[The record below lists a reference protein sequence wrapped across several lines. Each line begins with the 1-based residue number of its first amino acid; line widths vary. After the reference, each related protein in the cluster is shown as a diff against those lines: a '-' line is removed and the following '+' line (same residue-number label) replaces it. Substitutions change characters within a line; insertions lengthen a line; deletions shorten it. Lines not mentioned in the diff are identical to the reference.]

1 MKNTGKENFELA
13 MLDDYVVLYTGSR
26 TDRNTVPENLFCYDV
41 RHDDDCQ
48 GIACEVKPHVL
59 VNHWGTILSKTEIP
73 MTEGGSYYPR
83 EDMNYLGETL
93 TVEEYMRL
101 NTGRYGEELSDM
113 PHEKREDLAL
123 FYGIRVPA
131 EKNRTGIAAIHNSQ
145 MEQWRISEEQ
155 LKKDAWANMR
165 KQFPAVFQYI
175 EDVICRSQ
183 EVIPLEPGE
192 LDREV
197 TDRSM
202 FVLSNREN
210 VQGAVYMF
218 DENILKKIAEKLNS
232 SLIILPSSIH
242 ETIIMRE
249 TESMN
254 MNFMRNMVTDVNEMV
269 VESELWLSDEV
280 YRYDRDIH
288 TLSLV
293 KPAQPEEVIVAVQD
307 EGMSQGMM

>member
-1 MKNTGKENFELA
+1 MN
-13 MLDDYVVLYTGSR
+13 R
-26 TDRNTVPENLFCYDV
+26 ENL
-41 RHDDDCQ
+41 
-48 GIACEVKPHVL
+48 
-59 VNHWGTILSKTEIP
+59 
-73 MTEGGSYYPR
+73 
-83 EDMNYLGETL
+83 
-93 TVEEYMRL
+93 
-101 NTGRYGEELSDM
+101 
-113 PHEKREDLAL
+113 
-123 FYGIRVPA
+123 
-131 EKNRTGIAAIHNSQ
+131 
-145 MEQWRISEEQ
+145 
-155 LKKDAWANMR
+155 
-165 KQFPAVFQYI
+165 
-175 EDVICRSQ
+175 
-183 EVIPLEPGE
+183 
-192 LDREV
+192 

-293 KPAQPEEVIVAVQD
+293 KLAQPEEVIVAVQD